1 MWEPPRVDGAAHTP
15 GSSSWTP
22 PALNVD
28 FEAVHNGPSVA
39 RDLPR
44 APLLVPMNTYLCCR
58 LFR

>member
-1 MWEPPRVDGAAHTP
+1 VWESPRVDGTAHTP
-15 GSSSWTP
+15 GCSSWTP

-44 APLLVPMNTYLCCR
+44 APLLVPMNTYPML
-58 LFR
+58 

>member
-1 MWEPPRVDGAAHTP
+1 MWEPPRVDGTAHTP

-39 RDLPR
+39 RDLPG
-44 APLLVPMNTYLCCR
+44 APLVPMNTYLCCR